1 MGGSPAPARSP
12 DQLTP
17 RCTSLYERRARR
29 QGFALLA
36 GLDEAGRGCLFGDVY
51 AAAVILPERCAIRG
65 LNDSKQVKPAGRE
78 RLAVAIQADAVAW
91 SVATATAEE
100 IDRINIY
107 QASRLAMKRALD
119 ALDVRPDYL
128 LVDALK
134 LDTPIPQLGLVH
146 GDALSISIAAAS
158 ILAKT
163 ARDHAMQAWHER
175 YPRYGLARHKGYGTP
190 EHLRA
195 LAEHGPT
202 PHHRMSYA
210 PVRRFAGA
218 PAPAAAPLP
227 AQETLW

>member
-1 MGGSPAPARSP
+1 MRIASAAPSP
-12 DQLTP
+12 DRRSL

-29 QGFALLA
+29 QGFTLVA

-51 AAAVILPERCAIRG
+51 AAAVILPERHAIRG
-65 LNDSKQVKPAGRE
+65 LNDSKQLEPAGRE
-78 RLAVAIQADAVAW
+78 RLAVAIREAAITW

-107 QASRLAMKRALD
+107 QASRLAMKRALG
-119 ALDVRPDYL
+119 ALTVQPEFL

-134 LDTPIPQLGLVH
+134 LDSLIPQLGLVH
-146 GDALSISIAAAS
+146 GDALSFSIAAAS

-163 ARDHAMQAWHER
+163 ERDHAMEEWHER

-202 PHHRMSYA
+202 PYHRMSYA
-210 PVRRFAGA
+210 PVRRLASA
-218 PAPAAAPLP
+218 PDIT
-227 AQETLW
+227 QEALW